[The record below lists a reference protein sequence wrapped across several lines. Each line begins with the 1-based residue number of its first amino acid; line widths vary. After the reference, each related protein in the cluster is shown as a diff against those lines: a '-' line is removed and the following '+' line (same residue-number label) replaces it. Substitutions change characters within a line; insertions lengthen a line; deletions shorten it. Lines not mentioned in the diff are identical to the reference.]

1 MSAADL
7 DPRDDSDR
15 GHAAAIAR
23 SLRWAD
29 EAAERA
35 DWTDA
40 LGWVD
45 AVEACGDE
53 LPDEFSAKR
62 DAWLLALNE
71 QRSSSTRAEPP
82 GERATG

>member
-1 MSAADL
+1 MSAADP
-7 DPRDDSDR
+7 DSRDDSDR

-29 EAAERA
+29 EAAARE

-53 LPDEFSAKR
+53 LPSEFRAKR
-62 DAWLLALNE
+62 DRWLLALNE
-71 QRSSSTRAEPP
+71 MRESSRRADPP
-82 GERATG
+82 DERAMG